1 MDNWRSMQIK
11 VFDDFL
17 TKSYHKQILDMMSSD
32 DFPWFYYDNID
43 GVLTDSVEE
52 SNKLNDYGFSH
63 TFWEKEAGQRN
74 STQSWFLKSALLQIM
89 DVAGCNT
96 IIRSRGD
103 MTTHIGKNFIHHPH
117 IDYDFPHVASIYYVN
132 DSDGDT
138 VFYNQRS
145 NNVNDI
151 NNLNLQEYKR
161 VTPKANR
168 LVIFGGDI
176 VHTGSSPIYNK
187 NRILINSNF
196 LTIKKDVL

>member
-1 MDNWRSMQIK
+1 MQIK

-17 TKSYHKQILDMMSSD
+17 TKSYHEQILDMMSGD
-32 DFPWFYYDNID
+32 NFPWYYYDNI
-43 GVLTDSVEE
+43 SVEG
-52 SNKLNDYGFSH
+52 SNNLNEYGFSH
-63 TFWEKEAGQRN
+63 MFCEKETGQRN

-103 MTTHIGKNFIHHPH
+103 MTTHTGKKFTHHPH
-117 IDYDFPHVASIYYVN
+117 IDYNFPHTASIYYVN

-138 VFYNQRS
+138 IFYNQRAS
-145 NNVNDI
+145 NI
-151 NNLNLQEYKR
+151 NEIKDYDLKEYKR

-168 LVIFGGDI
+168 LIIFEGNI
-176 VHTGSSPIYNK
+176 VHTGSSPINFK

-196 LTIKKDVL
+196 LTIEKNVL